1 MHPSLN
7 WIEHL
12 TTDQKVAGSNP
23 AGCTRY
29 KEETMEQSR
38 NEKCNCGSG
47 KKYKNCCMQSSGESF
62 LKKNGIR
69 VLIFSALL
77 LLAGNA
83 IYSISDKEPIP
94 DDWEWCEDCRAY
106 KPPGH
111 NKNKDN

>member
-1 MHPSLN
+1 MHPWLN

-23 AGCTRY
+23 AGCTRN
-29 KEETMEQSR
+29 KEGKMKQSR
-38 NEKCNCGSG
+38 NDKCDCGSG
-47 KKYKNCCMQSSGESF
+47 KKYKNCCMSNHGELF
-62 LKKNGIR
+62 IKKHGLKTLIMAGI
-69 VLIFSALL
+69 L

-83 IYSISDKEPIP
+83 IYSVIDRDPMP

-111 NKNKDN
+111 NKNK